1 MKFEKSCGCVI
12 INDDKV
18 LLVKQVDG
26 HWGFPKGHVEENET
40 EEETA
45 IREVYEETNLQV
57 EIFSDFYKKV
67 TYSPRENVMKDVIFF
82 LAKPKSIDTKPQEAE
97 ISKVEWVSFDEA
109 LNILTY
115 EDTKNILKEVLDFI
129 S

>member
-26 HWGFPKGHVEENET
+26 HWGFPKGHIEENET

-82 LAKPKSIDTKPQEAE
+82 LARPKSIDTKPQEAE

>member
-82 LAKPKSIDTKPQEAE
+82 LARPKNIDTKPQETE

-115 EDTKNILKEVLDFI
+115 EDTKNILKEVLNFI

>member
-1 MKFEKSCGCVI
+1 MKLEKSCGCVI

-82 LAKPKSIDTKPQEAE
+82 LARPKSIDTKPQEAE

>member
-82 LAKPKSIDTKPQEAE
+82 LARPKNIDTKPQEAE

>member
-1 MKFEKSCGCVI
+1 MKLEKSCGCVI

-26 HWGFPKGHVEENET
+26 HWGFPKGHVEGNET

-82 LAKPKSIDTKPQEAE
+82 LARPKNIDTKPQEAE

>member
-1 MKFEKSCGCVI
+1 MKLEKSCGCVI

-82 LAKPKSIDTKPQEAE
+82 LARPKNIDTKPQEAE

>member
-82 LAKPKSIDTKPQEAE
+82 LARPKSIDTKPQEAE

>member
-1 MKFEKSCGCVI
+1 MKLEKSCGCVI

-40 EEETA
+40 EKETA

-82 LAKPKSIDTKPQEAE
+82 LARPKSIDTKPQEAE